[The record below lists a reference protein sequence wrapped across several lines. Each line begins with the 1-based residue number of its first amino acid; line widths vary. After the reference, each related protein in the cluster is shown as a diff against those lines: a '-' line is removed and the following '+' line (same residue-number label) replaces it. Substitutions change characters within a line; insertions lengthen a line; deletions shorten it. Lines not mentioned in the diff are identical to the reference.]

1 MPPLPIIPIRT
12 PLTFRRVLPQA
23 WQGGPPDAMTKWAL
37 IITLWVMKRIEVR
50 ELEYFLAVADTLHFA
65 RAADQLGIAAP
76 PLSRA
81 VARLERRLGSTLF
94 ERTSRRVEL
103 TAAGHVF
110 KAEARNTL
118 RCLDR
123 AVRRV
128 REAGHGVLRVATAP
142 GTGSGLLRDLV
153 RGYLDR
159 YGRGTVE
166 LVFTT
171 EQSTAV
177 RDGRADVALICSAED
192 LTGMD
197 VHRVATEHPVALV
210 CVDHPFAVRSTITV
224 AGLLRDRSYAA
235 ELPPVGL
242 DALIDLVATG
252 QLVAVVGD
260 SAVDRLGRHVA
271 AVPVTGLP
279 ARDVLLAWPADSH
292 DPRIA
297 NLLGLLDLPGQPC
310 RDRAEVAP

>member
-1 MPPLPIIPIRT
+1 
-12 PLTFRRVLPQA
+12 
-23 WQGGPPDAMTKWAL
+23 MTKPAP

-50 ELEYFLAVADTLHFA
+50 ELEYFLAAADTLHFA
-65 RAADQLGIAAP
+65 HAAEQLGIAPP

-81 VARLERRLGSTLF
+81 IARLERRLGVTLF

-103 TAAGHVF
+103 TSAGHVLR
-110 KAEARNTL
+110 AEARNTL

-128 REAGHGVLRVATAP
+128 QQAGHSVLRIATAP
-142 GTGSGLLRDLV
+142 GTGSGLLRELV

-166 LVFTT
+166 LIFTR
-171 EQSTAV
+171 EQTTAV

-197 VHRVATEHPVALV
+197 VQSIATEHPVALV
-210 CVDHPFAVRSTITV
+210 PADHPFAVRPTITP
-224 AGLLRDRSYAA
+224 ACLLGDRSYAA

-252 QLVAVVGD
+252 QLVAVVGN
-260 SAVDRLGRHVA
+260 SAVDRLGRHVT

-279 ARDVLLAWPADSH
+279 ARNILLAWPADLH

-297 NLLGLLDLPGQPC
+297 NLLNLLGPPD
-310 RDRAEVAP
+310 RDRHGVTR